1 MIADCY
7 YCSYWLLSELI
18 IKGVDGVFQRH
29 TLRKS
34 DFRRGIQLG
43 VRDHIIVWKK
53 PIQRPKWMS
62 KTTYER
68 IPTEIKLREV
78 KVKGK
83 VLITTFLNPK
93 EVSKKEIGE
102 LYMKRWLIEVDFRA
116 IKTVM
121 QMDILRCKSPEM
133 VEKEIAVH
141 LLGYNLIR
149 TVMAETALQWQV
161 KPRDIS
167 FKATIQLLNAFR
179 ERGLLNSETKTRE
192 ILEELFRAIVR
203 NRVNNRPGRLEP
215 RVIKRRNT
223 KYSLMMKP
231 RRILKN
237 KLAKAAS
244 RYSLN

>member
-1 MIADCY
+1 MLADCY
-7 YCSYWLLSELI
+7 YCSYWLLAALI
-18 IKGVDGVFQRH
+18 TKGVDGVFQRH

-34 DFRRGIQLG
+34 DFRQGIRLG
-43 VRDHIIVWKK
+43 ARDHVIIWKK

-62 KTTYER
+62 KAIYEK
-68 IPTEIKLREV
+68 IPAEIKLREV

-83 VLITTFLNPK
+83 ILITTFLNPK
-93 EVSKKEIGE
+93 DVSKKEIGD
-102 LYMKRWLIEVDFRA
+102 LYLKRWLIEVDFRA

-149 TVMAETALQWQV
+149 TVIAETAVQW
-161 KPRDIS
+161 KISPRDVS

-179 ERGLLNSETKTRE
+179 GRGLLNGE
-192 ILEELFRAIVR
+192 IKITPIRDELFRAIAR
-203 NRVNNRPGRLEP
+203 NLVNDRPGRVEP
-215 RVIKRRNT
+215 RVVKRRKS

-231 RRILKN
+231 RQILKE
-237 KLAKAAS
+237 KLVKMAS